1 MGCGASAS
9 EDPNN
14 NREQVQKQKV
24 KVTAT
29 EQKTNQTVANV
40 TAQDDSNKLE
50 RDKEAELRKEPH
62 ILDVS
67 TSAATQNSFSRDL
80 TIPHLDLSHFTRLI
94 MGN

>member
-29 EQKTNQTVANV
+29 DQKTNQTVDNV
-40 TAQDDSNKLE
+40 TTQDDSNKLE
-50 RDKEAELRKEPH
+50 RDKEAELRTEPH

-67 TSAATQNSFSRDL
+67 TSAITRTSQN
-80 TIPHLDLSHFTRLI
+80 
-94 MGN
+94 